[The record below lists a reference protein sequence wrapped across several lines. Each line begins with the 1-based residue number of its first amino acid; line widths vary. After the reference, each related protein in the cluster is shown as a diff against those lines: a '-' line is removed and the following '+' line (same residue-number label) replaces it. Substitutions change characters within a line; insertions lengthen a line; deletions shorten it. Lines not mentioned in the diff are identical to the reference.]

1 MTATK
6 RIRISE
12 INRKRLHQMKDVGES
27 YDEVIG
33 ELLEEHWEIN
43 REELFDRIEKNEEK
57 APEGFTSLDELE

>member
-12 INRKRLHQMKDVGES
+12 KNRKRLHQMKDVGES

-33 ELLEEHWEIN
+33 ELLEEHWERN